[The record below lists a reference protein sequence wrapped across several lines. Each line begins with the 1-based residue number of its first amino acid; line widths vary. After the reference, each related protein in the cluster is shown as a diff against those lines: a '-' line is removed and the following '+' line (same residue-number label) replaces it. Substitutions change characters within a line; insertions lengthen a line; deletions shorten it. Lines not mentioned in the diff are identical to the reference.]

1 MFIYL
6 TLTVKL
12 EVKEFNDKANKLYLS
27 VVLTKKESRYPH
39 GNLEQSPL
47 NTATPASAISI
58 ADLVGIV
65 NPSEGDFLKYFPD
78 SMLDSEQIEGKN
90 KALTKE
96 AEKVEKLSEDKKEA
110 LLLRK
115 MQTPFPLRPKRPIV

>member
-65 NPSEGDFLKYFPD
+65 NPSEGDFPKYFPD